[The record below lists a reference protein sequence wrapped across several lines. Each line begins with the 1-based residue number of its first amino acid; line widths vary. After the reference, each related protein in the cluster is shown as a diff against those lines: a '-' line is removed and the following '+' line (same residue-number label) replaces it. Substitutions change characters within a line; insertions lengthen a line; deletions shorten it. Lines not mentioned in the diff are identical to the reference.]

1 MSEYCHGQMGRKGQ
15 RGSWRGREKQKSHFA
30 DFTVSP
36 QASLELPG
44 SLIVI

>member
-1 MSEYCHGQMGRKGQ
+1 MMDRWVEKGKEVP
-15 RGSWRGREKQKSHFA
+15 GRGREKQKSHFA